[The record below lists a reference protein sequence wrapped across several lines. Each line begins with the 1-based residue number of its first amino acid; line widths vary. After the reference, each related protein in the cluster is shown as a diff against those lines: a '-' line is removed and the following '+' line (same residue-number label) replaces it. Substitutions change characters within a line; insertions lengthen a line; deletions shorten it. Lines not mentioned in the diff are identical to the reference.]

1 MVWVNI
7 DILLRIPPLQSVSC
21 IAYITN
27 RNRLTCVL
35 GPYQAVVAYKGTIVP
50 DKIEIGSND
59 KDFVIC
65 QSQGV
70 YRLGQRRVQSI

>member
-27 RNRLTCVL
+27 RNRLICVL

-65 QSQGV
+65 KSQGV
-70 YRLGQRRVQSI
+70 